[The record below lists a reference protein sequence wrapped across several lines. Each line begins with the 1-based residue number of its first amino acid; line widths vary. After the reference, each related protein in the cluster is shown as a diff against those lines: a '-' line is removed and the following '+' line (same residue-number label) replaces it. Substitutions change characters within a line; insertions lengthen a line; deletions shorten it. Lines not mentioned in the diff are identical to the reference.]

1 MKIDCSVTE
10 NYLRERGIMTK
21 NCVISCDKCPLG
33 FHKNKAMISCYKF
46 ESEHQAE
53 AIAIVQKWSD
63 EHPVMTNKEK
73 FVQIMKDAFG
83 ADIVI
88 NNGDCPPTDSYLEE
102 CNERCSECLKWWD
115 EPYKEPEEKK
125 AE

>member
-1 MKIDCSVTE
+1 MKIDCSITE
-10 NYLRERGIMTK
+10 NYLREKARMTTNCGIRCIECPFHGTNNNK
-21 NCVISCDKCPLG
+21 NISCGMLELG
-33 FHKNKAMISCYKF
+33 YPT
-46 ESEHQAE
+46 E

-63 EHPVMTNKEK
+63 ERPVMTNKEK
-73 FVQIMKDAFG
+73 FVQTMKDVFG

-115 EPYKEPEEKK
+115 EPYKEPETK
-125 AE
+125 

>member
-1 MKIDCSVTE
+1 MKIDCSITE
-10 NYLRERGIMTK
+10 NYLREKARMTTNCTISGFQCPFHPK
-21 NCVISCDKCPLG
+21 NSNKNISCGML
-33 FHKNKAMISCYKF
+33 
-46 ESEHQAE
+46 ESGYPDE
-53 AIAIVQKWSD
+53 AISIVQKWSD

-73 FVQIMKDAFG
+73 FVQIMKDVFG

-115 EPYKEPEEKK
+115 EPYKEPEKK
-125 AE
+125 EG

>member
-1 MKIDCSVTE
+1 MDCSITE
-10 NYLRERGIMTK
+10 NYLREKARMTEGCNINCCVCILGVDK
-21 NCVISCDKCPLG
+21 NGKRV
-33 FHKNKAMISCYKF
+33 SCYKL
-46 ESEHQAE
+46 EAECQAE

-73 FVQIMKDAFG
+73 FVQIMKDVFG

-102 CNERCSECLKWWD
+102 CNERCSECLKWWN
-115 EPYKEPEEKK
+115 EPYQEPKEKE
-125 AE
+125 